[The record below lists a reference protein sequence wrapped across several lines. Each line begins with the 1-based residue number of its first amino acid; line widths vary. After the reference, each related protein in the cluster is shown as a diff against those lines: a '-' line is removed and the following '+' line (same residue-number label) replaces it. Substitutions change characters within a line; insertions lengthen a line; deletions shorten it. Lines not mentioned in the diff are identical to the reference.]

1 MDGDK
6 YVFLF
11 IDCLAGWGWL
21 DLQDGWIELA
31 RRGVAGID
39 LRACESLG
47 NYCQMIR
54 FSKTHLIRF
63 SFSKSYAIL
72 RFVSLRTSLVKGDSL
87 CEVTPKFHL

>member
-63 SFSKSYAIL
+63 SFSKQ
-72 RFVSLRTSLVKGDSL
+72 VL
-87 CEVTPKFHL
+87 CNTTICFSSNFICQR